1 MAAWTLAE
9 AKDFLKI
16 WLDCQKAVA
25 QNQSVEIN
33 GKTFTKA
40 NAAHIQK
47 YVDYWKTEVE
57 RLEESQR
64 TGKAPRRGPVMKRV
78 RFLND

>member
-16 WLDCQKAVA
+16 WLDCEKSIA
-25 QNQSVEIN
+25 QNQAYEIN
-33 GKTFTKA
+33 GKSFTKA
-40 NAAHIQK
+40 NAAHIRKQ
-47 YVDYWKTEVE
+47 VEYWKTEVE